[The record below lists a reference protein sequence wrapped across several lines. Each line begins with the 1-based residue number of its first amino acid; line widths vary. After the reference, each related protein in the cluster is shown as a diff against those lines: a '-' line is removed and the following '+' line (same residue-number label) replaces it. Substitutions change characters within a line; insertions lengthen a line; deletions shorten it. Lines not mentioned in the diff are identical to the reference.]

1 MDSGRNAKKNKE
13 HLFIKWTGAMS
24 ERNRIIKKVL
34 KSLNGSVEK
43 ISKLERDVPITSI
56 ASMEMNNVFAESGIE
71 DVGRESLRVGKRLN
85 EYKKKYWKL
94 EMLIRQHFLDILK
107 KRGYLPGRSLEVE
120 SLAGALPEALIK
132 GDERI
137 WIYSYDHYLPKIA
150 ESVGRDV
157 SGAPN
162 GNEVWTAVEKRFKKR
177 IDNLV
182 DDANSA
188 LPEVFY
194 LKSRLATLIRNR
206 DLDLKDVRVRK
217 PRVTRVERPIKKVMI
232 VKRPIPL
239 AGKVKKP
246 RKRVLKK
253 PSFEVIGPE
262 DGK

>member
-1 MDSGRNAKKNKE
+1 
-13 HLFIKWTGAMS
+13 MS

-34 KSLNGSVEK
+34 KSLNGSIEVL
-43 ISKLERDVPITSI
+43 SRLERDVPITSV
-56 ASMEMNNVFAESGIE
+56 ASMEMNNVFAESGLE
-71 DVGRESLRVGKRLN
+71 EVGRESLRVAKRLN

-94 EMLIRQHFLDILK
+94 EMLIRQHFIDILK

-150 ESVGRDV
+150 ESVGRDS
-157 SGAPN
+157 SGAP
-162 GNEVWTAVEKRFKKR
+162 GGSEIWTALEKRFQKR

-194 LKSRLATLIRNR
+194 LKSRLATLIRNK
-206 DLDLKDVRVRK
+206 DLELKNVRVRK
-217 PRVTRVERPIKKVMI
+217 PRVTRVERPVKKVMI

-262 DGK
+262 EGK